1 MTDDETIANSFNDYF
16 VNVGKSLAHNIV
28 SNVDPLSYVERSNE
42 CITDIVITVDDVK
55 SIVSQLNNSAAG
67 HDDLPPSIM
76 KQLCT
81 EYCVPLTYIINLSI
95 TQGDFPEELKLA
107 KVLPIYKSDDEQLIQ
122 NYRPISVL
130 PFYSKIF
137 ENVIYNNI
145 LQFIETNTILYDKQF
160 GFRKGHSTN
169 PAIITLVEKVT
180 KALDTGKIVVDVYL
194 DTRKVFDSISHSIL
208 LDKLCK
214 IGIRG
219 NMHCLLQ
226 SYLMSRRQFVSLMVV
241 IPVPCKLNMV
251 CHKALS

>member
-1 MTDDETIANSFNDYF
+1 MTDDETTANSFNDYF
-16 VNVGKSLAHNIV
+16 VNIGKSLAHNIV

-107 KVLPIYKSDDEQLIQ
+107 KVLPIYKNDDEQLIQ

-137 ENVIYNNI
+137 EKVIYNNI
-145 LQFIETNTILYDKQF
+145 LQFIETNNILYDKQF
-160 GFRKGHSTN
+160 GF
-169 PAIITLVEKVT
+169 
-180 KALDTGKIVVDVYL
+180 
-194 DTRKVFDSISHSIL
+194 
-208 LDKLCK
+208 
-214 IGIRG
+214 
-219 NMHCLLQ
+219 
-226 SYLMSRRQFVSLMVV
+226 
-241 IPVPCKLNMV
+241 
-251 CHKALS
+251 